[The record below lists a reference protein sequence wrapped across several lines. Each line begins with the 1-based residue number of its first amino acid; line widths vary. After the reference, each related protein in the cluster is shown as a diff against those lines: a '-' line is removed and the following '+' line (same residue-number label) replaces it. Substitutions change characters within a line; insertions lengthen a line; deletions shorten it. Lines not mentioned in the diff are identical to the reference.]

1 MTDRQTLDKK
11 LLEIGDGDGLTRLY
25 MEVFNTDSGK
35 LVLQDLKNRAYFYT
49 ELYSGDIHQSLINE
63 GMRLM
68 VVSIETRLLPI
79 EPKTADT
86 ETP

>member
-1 MTDRQTLDKK
+1 MAERQALDRK
-11 LLEIGDGDGLTRLY
+11 LLEIGDGEGLTRIY
-25 MEVFNTDSGK
+25 NEVFNTDSGK

-68 VVSIETRLLPI
+68 VVSIETRLLPM
-79 EPKTADT
+79 EQK
-86 ETP
+86 EKENENG